1 MGSHSE
7 TYYAHEFTALGVGGI
22 VENKGIIDAALAAI
36 SPPLSVPVNKT
47 DIALGGAAL
56 IVEWATLPTQE
67 DVDDVAEL
75 VPTIVG
81 VATTSAPLSFSSPGV
96 TTAPNA
102 TLVTKIDSTSPP
114 LAAGTYAVTY
124 QDQHRLQTAAA
135 GDSAGVRITIT
146 VSGFPPFFQEDEWPF
161 VLKHANNYAVPI
173 VIGAGQTIQVQS
185 QVYKL
190 GAGAA
195 IAEVSKARFTIDK
208 IG

>member
-7 TYYAHEFTALGVGGI
+7 TYYAFQFSSLGTGTLA
-22 VENKGIIDAALAAI
+22 ENKPVIDAALVAI
-36 SPPLSVPVNKT
+36 SPPLSVPVNET
-47 DIALGGAAL
+47 RLALGGAAL
-56 IVEWATLPTQE
+56 IVEWATLPTQD
-67 DVDDVAEL
+67 DVDDVSDL
-75 VPTIVG
+75 IPTIVG
-81 VATTSAPLSFSSPGV
+81 VVTTSAPLSFPSAGV
-96 TTAPNA
+96 TTAANA
-102 TLVTKIDSTSPP
+102 VLVTKIDSTSPP
-114 LAAGTYAVTY
+114 LSAGTYAVTY

-146 VSGFPPFFQEDEWPF
+146 VSGFAPFFQEDEWPF
-161 VLKHANNYAVPI
+161 VLKHAYNYAVPI
-173 VIGAGQTIQVQS
+173 VIAAGQTIRAQS